1 MLPSSH
7 SGASCSAGPP
17 KSESA
22 TGNFAAIVFKLSK
35 LFSGVTRFDVPGD
48 GGRILSSAP
57 IFIVFSFRVCG
68 AAKKAGCVTAR
79 LSISAAASGASCSA
93 RSSRPSCGEE
103 RIKAAALSCFESSHG
118 VKPLQCCSLRD
129 VCVYLPCAVQI
140 LSALRGIHG
149 GRYLRQSFKS
159 HSS

>member
-22 TGNFAAIVFKLSK
+22 TGSFAAIVFRLSK

-57 IFIVFSFRVCG
+57 MFYSLFFPFASVRRRRLCEEAWLCYRASFDFRSRV
-68 AAKKAGCVTAR
+68 
-79 LSISAAASGASCSA
+79 GASCSA

-103 RIKAAALSCFESSHG
+103 RIKAAALSW
-118 VKPLQCCSLRD
+118 L
-129 VCVYLPCAVQI
+129 
-140 LSALRGIHG
+140 
-149 GRYLRQSFKS
+149 
-159 HSS
+159 